1 MKRKEG
7 KSKKQAR
14 FLCILLT
21 FVMLL
26 GMLPMTALA
35 ADETTY
41 ITEVTVT
48 GVQTPVVGQPCS
60 VDTIVI
66 TTNPANAYITEGT
79 GAVNIYWYD
88 ETDRAYMGRTDIFI
102 KGHRY
107 HLSVE
112 LEPKEGYA
120 FGFKYSTSPFWKNLP
135 YTGTATVNGKKADR
149 AERLDDSNTGLFVCS
164 DTVIVPVEALTTYG
178 ITVTNGRASI
188 GTGSEITS
196 ASENDVI
203 TLTAD
208 TAPEGKTFDKWVV
221 DEGSTAITLADMN
234 SASTTFT
241 MPAGAVSITA
251 MYKDIQQSGGD
262 NDPVYYTLTF
272 DKNGGSGSMADVKV
286 DKGSMYSLPACKFT
300 APAGKEFK
308 AWEVGGVEKAV
319 GDSIAVNADTKVKA
333 IWQKNGVS
341 DKTSP
346 KTGDNGMMYVYA
358 LGLLAATSGMLIL
371 NARRNK
377 KEQ

>member
-35 ADETTY
+35 EDGTTS
-41 ITEVTVT
+41 ITEVTIT

-79 GAVNIYWYD
+79 GAVYIYWYD
-88 ETDRAYMGRTDIFI
+88 ETASESMSQTDTFI
-102 KGHRY
+102 DGHRY
-107 HLSVE
+107 HLSVA
-112 LEPKEGYA
+112 LMPKEGYA
-120 FGFKYSTSPFWKNLP
+120 FGFDSSSTAELKP
-135 YTGTATVNGKKADR
+135 YTGTATVNGKEAHS
-149 AERLDDSNTGLFVCS
+149 AEMLASNTTGLFVSS
-164 DTVIVPVEALTTYG
+164 DWGIVPVEAPTTYG

-262 NDPVYYTLTF
+262 VEKFMITVDP
-272 DKNGGSGSMADVKV
+272 NGGNWDGSTAAKIYEIEKGQYLTLPAAPTKEGYTFKYW
-286 DKGSMYSLPACKFT
+286 KGSKYQPGDKYLVEGEHTFT
-300 APAGKEFK
+300 AV
-308 AWEVGGVEKAV
+308 WEK
-319 GDSIAVNADTKVKA
+319 NA
-333 IWQKNGVS
+333 VS

-371 NARRNK
+371 HARRNK